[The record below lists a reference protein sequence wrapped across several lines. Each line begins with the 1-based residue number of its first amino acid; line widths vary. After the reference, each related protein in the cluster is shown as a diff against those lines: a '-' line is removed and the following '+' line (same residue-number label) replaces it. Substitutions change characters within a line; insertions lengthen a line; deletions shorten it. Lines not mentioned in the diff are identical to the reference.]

1 MRSAE
6 YLQKQGG
13 NSCLLFIGVPKS
25 QLIINVMLLP
35 VNYIEPKKSQVFYKE
50 LRRVKTNFLHAVY
63 PVKFISDAF
72 FRFNEEK
79 LLVPKSLFDETKL
92 VVIRLPSAH
101 RNEEFSKHLIN
112 KLKSFKN
119 DKVRFNITWNTCKIK
134 SLFNNKDKVEHFS
147 CIIQK
152 GVCSCGADYI
162 GEKIRNVNIRWN
174 DYKS

>member
-1 MRSAE
+1 M
-6 YLQKQGG
+6 
-13 NSCLLFIGVPKS
+13 
-25 QLIINVMLLP
+25 
-35 VNYIEPKKSQVFYKE
+35 
-50 LRRVKTNFLHAVY
+50 
-63 PVKFISDAF
+63 
-72 FRFNEEK
+72 
-79 LLVPKSLFDETKL
+79 LVPKSLFDETKL

-101 RNEEFSKHLIN
+101 RNEEFSKHFIS

-162 GEKIRNVNIRWN
+162 GEKIHNVNIRWN
-174 DYKS
+174 DYKSWINKNSECTRHLQEHFNLEFQWSLLSLAPRNTFKQKIFEVYFVKTMEPSQNIQMNSDVLTHFINGII